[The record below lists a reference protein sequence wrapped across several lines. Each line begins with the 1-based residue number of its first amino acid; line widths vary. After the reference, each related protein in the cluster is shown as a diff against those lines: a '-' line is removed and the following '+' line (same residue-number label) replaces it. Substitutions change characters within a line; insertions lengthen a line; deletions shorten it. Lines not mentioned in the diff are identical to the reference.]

1 MQPDLSDVP
10 VALIGFFSM
19 PALLDEEVQTYE
31 TRKPELLGNSEGKF
45 VLIKGGEVAGIYE
58 SETDAITDG
67 YNRFGNVPF
76 LVRQILRVEPTQ
88 NFITNNLAL

>member
-1 MQPDLSDVP
+1 
-10 VALIGFFSM
+10 M

-31 TRKPELLGNSEGKF
+31 NRKPELLGTSEGKF

-76 LVRQILRVEPTQ
+76 LVRQVLRVEPTQ